1 MRYEKPFVI
10 EIGGA
15 IETVQDST
23 AKIHILIDVQGW
35 VTISAYQA
43 DEK

>member
-1 MRYEKPFVI
+1 MRYEKPSVV
-10 EIGGA
+10 EVGSAIGA
-15 IETVQDST
+15 VQNTT
-23 AKIHILIDVQGW
+23 AKIHILIDVLGW